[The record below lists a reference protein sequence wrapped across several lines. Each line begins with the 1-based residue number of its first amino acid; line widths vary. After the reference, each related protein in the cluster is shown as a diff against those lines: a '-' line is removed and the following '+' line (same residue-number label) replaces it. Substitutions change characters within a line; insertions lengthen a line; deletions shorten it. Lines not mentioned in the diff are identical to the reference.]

1 MKKTLLLVVTLFL
14 FFIYAQPASAQ
25 LKKGSWLWT
34 LNVGYA
40 PLTST
45 LTNNSIDGWSGSTTV
60 EKLVGK
66 SNWSIG
72 MNFAYFNAS
81 DNDARIDAVE
91 MNQSYS
97 SYSIYLGT
105 KYFVTGMDKWV
116 PYFGLSL
123 GVNQNSRYTTISGTN
138 TTTLNSDVVSGTEHK
153 SSYAFAAPIG
163 VYWFVSDEVYLGFN
177 LTSIWNDDTY
187 FTSAVNLLMN
197 LSVGFQ
203 IN

>member
-1 MKKTLLLVVTLFL
+1 MKKILLSIVTLFL
-14 FFIYAQPASAQ
+14 LFIFVQPASAQ
-25 LKKGSWLWT
+25 LKKNSWLWT
-34 LNVGYA
+34 LNVGYV
-40 PLTST
+40 PLTSE
-45 LTNNSIDGWSGSTTV
+45 LTNNSIDGWTGSTTV
-60 EKLVGK
+60 EKLIGQ

-72 MNFAYFNAS
+72 MNFAFFNAE
-81 DNDARIDAVE
+81 DNNANIDAVE
-91 MNQSYS
+91 MKQSYS
-97 SYSIYLGT
+97 TYSIYLGT

-123 GVNQNSRYTTISGTN
+123 GVNQNSRYTTISGTP
-138 TTTLNSDVVSGTEHK
+138 TTLNSDVVSGTEHK

-163 VYWFVSDEVYLGFN
+163 VNWFVSDEVYLGLN